1 MVFHKLYIFS
11 KSICA
16 NILVVTIL
24 VLGANRALA
33 QGALPIKYFVKLS
46 LQEAILKAQKENL
59 DMLQAQISLKN
70 AELNHKQ
77 AINNKLPNVAGYNGI
92 STNFGRG
99 IDFITNTYSSVTN
112 TNNNLGANASLVLY
126 QGGFLKN
133 SIKKNEYELKASEQ
147 DVLALQNNVS
157 LNIALAYLNTL
168 NFEDQVKVA
177 VTQTLATKLQIERTE
192 KLVRAGTLPS
202 ANVLDLKAQLAN
214 EETNKIST
222 EGLLANAKLRLAQLM
237 NLENINDYEL
247 VPLVV
252 ELGQNLDY
260 GQSINTVIDQAIVD
274 QPTIK
279 ASDMRIQ
286 SEAMSIKLAEAGFK
300 PSISLNGG
308 IGSGYGSAGK
318 DFQTGEKLRYF
329 TQIGQNFAQNV
340 GINMNIP
347 IFSQFQNKTRL
358 QQANLQKIN
367 AEINGKKAKQT
378 LRQDIETAFVNRNNS
393 VRTYLSLQEQIKAL
407 EEAFRMA
414 EVRFN
419 AGAIDYVNYSLQK
432 VNLDKAKS
440 NAVQAKYDLIFRTK
454 ILDFYQNKPL

>member
-1 MVFHKLYIFS
+1 MVFNKLYILS
-11 KSICA
+11 KSVCS
-16 NILVVTIL
+16 TIL
-24 VLGANRALA
+24 MVVMLVLWANCVFS
-33 QGALPIKYFVKLS
+33 QGALPGKNYVKLS
-46 LQEAILKAQKENL
+46 LQDAIQKAQKENL
-59 DMLQAQISLKN
+59 DMQQAQISFKN
-70 AELNHKQ
+70 SELNLKQ
-77 AINNKLPNVAGYNGI
+77 SINNKLPNLSGYSGL

-126 QGGFLKN
+126 QGGFLQN

-147 DVLALQNNVS
+147 DMLALKNNVS
-157 LNIALAYLNTL
+157 LNIALAYLNAL

-177 VTQTLATKLQIERTE
+177 VAQTLATKLQIERTE
-192 KLVRAGTLPS
+192 KLVRAGTLPN

-214 EETNKIST
+214 EETNKINV
-222 EGLLANAKLRLAQLM
+222 EGLLANAKLSLAQLM
-237 NLENINDYEL
+237 NLENISDFEL
-247 VPLVV
+247 VPLPI
-252 ELGQNLDY
+252 ELTQDLDY
-260 GQSINTVIDQAIVD
+260 GQSINTVIEQAIVD
-274 QPTIK
+274 QPSIK
-279 ASDMRIQ
+279 ASDLRVQ
-286 SEAMSIKLAEAGFK
+286 SESMSIKLAEAGFK
-300 PSISLNGG
+300 PSVNLSGG

-318 DFQTGEKLRYF
+318 DFKTGERLGYF
-329 TQIGQNFAQNV
+329 TQIDQNFAQNIGV
-340 GINMNIP
+340 NINIP

-367 AEINGKKAKQT
+367 AEINGKKAKQS

-407 EEAFRMA
+407 EEAYRMA